1 MNGMKFV
8 TRAGTFPSNIWERV
22 KLSRFTALYLI
33 FIVVSSITQIGLRS
47 YVLARDSSAQAT
59 LETHL
64 IAGRARTGGIPTL
77 SSTSSIKSCQSLVF
91 PGGDDES
98 CNELWS
104 SNNSVHIVGREDLAV
119 VSDPVCL
126 VALNYPAYVLRE
138 DMREDSVTL
147 SLQIFSLGLGM
158 LAMAQS
164 HISHFVTGT
173 LIQVISVAW
182 AAIRVRDTGISAADF
197 DKVITNGACGGQL
210 LGNFWAERWGL
221 DVAVLSVDILC
232 SLLSLVFS
240 YKAAQN
246 LGLHVSSP
254 QVSSRTNHIYKVMIA
269 ALVSIELA
277 TFFGLAAGAVWL
289 EQIFFLDDVSGLGMG
304 TKIMYGIAEVFM
316 VPVLFL
322 GWVSLHR
329 EMWKSVLTFLACS
342 FVYLAGWGMTFL
354 FEAFRWSVATWNL
367 FGFLT
372 IFSMILAF
380 VTFVC
385 TLVSACFFG
394 KGMKKISEL
403 EGNSPNGPNVHTIQ
417 SFQFRTSDDSVL
429 EKGGYSIKKHGSF
442 DSMDE
447 KVAAPVATLPYQNN
461 NAQRIPKHKA
471 TALARGLT
479 VSPPPL

>member
-1 MNGMKFV
+1 MNGMKFF
-8 TRAGTFPSNIWERV
+8 TRAGTFPSNI
-22 KLSRFTALYLI
+22 
-33 FIVVSSITQIGLRS
+33 IGLRS

-91 PGGDDES
+91 PGGDNES

-104 SNNSVHIVGREDLAV
+104 SNNSVHIVGRDDLAV

-126 VALNYPAYVLRE
+126 VALNYPSYVLRE
-138 DMREDSVTL
+138 DVREDSVTL
-147 SLQIFSLGLGM
+147 ALQIFSLGLGM

-182 AAIRVRDTGISAADF
+182 ASIRVRDTGISAADF

-221 DVAVLSVDILC
+221 DVAVLSIDILC

-240 YKAAQN
+240 YKAAQS
-246 LGLHVSSP
+246 LLAPTIV
-254 QVSSRTNHIYKVMIA
+254 YKAMIA

-277 TFFGLAAGAVWL
+277 AFFSLAAGAVWI
-289 EQIFFLDDVSGLGMG
+289 EQIFFLDDIAGLGMG
-304 TKIMYGIAEVFM
+304 TKIMYGVAEVFM
-316 VPVLFL
+316 IPVLFL

-367 FGFLT
+367 FGFLA
-372 IFSMILAF
+372 IFAMILAF

-385 TLVSACFFG
+385 TLLSACFFG
-394 KGMKKISEL
+394 KGMKKISEI

-417 SFQFRTSDDSVL
+417 SFQFRTSDDSTL
-429 EKGGYSIKKHGSF
+429 EKGGYTFKKQGSF

-447 KVAAPVATLPYQNN
+447 KVAAPVATLPYQNTTPN
-461 NAQRIPKHKA
+461 GFPSIKPLHWPEVSLMSLENLVQKYRWKHSVVI
-471 TALARGLT
+471 TYR
-479 VSPPPL
+479 